1 MLGGI
6 YPVCLLKVNS
16 RKFGPAWLSLIIRR
30 IQLTSPLERYRSA
43 YSRKHLGPLAQ
54 KLLGNA
60 ASWDTNALEFKRGGV
75 SEEKLQKIRE
85 AMFALD
91 MTPNNFGVKQ
101 TCRMQPI
108 CQLNCLRK
116 SWGFRRQNTSDSY
129 AGGYVLKALACISP
143 SISEE

>member
-1 MLGGI
+1 MLRGI

-16 RKFGPAWLSLIIRR
+16 REFGRAWLSLIIRR

-60 ASWDTNALEFKRGGV
+60 AFWDTNALEFKRGGV

-85 AMFALD
+85 AMFALS
-91 MTPNNFGVKQ
+91 MTPNNLRRETDLPNATDLPAKLFAKILGIQ
-101 TCRMQPI
+101 TS
-108 CQLNCLRK
+108 K
-116 SWGFRRQNTSDSY
+116 H
-129 AGGYVLKALACISP
+129 V
-143 SISEE
+143 